1 MRWCRSRFVR
11 LSLSIQPIP
20 ENIPMRT
27 SSLIKIIFAA
37 MTVTQLSSCAVVA
50 VGGVTAT
57 ATVLADRRSP
67 GVQAIDKGIELE
79 ANNALDKKFGD
90 KAHINVTSFNQK
102 VLLTGEVKDA
112 DIKGEAGAYVK
123 AMKNARSVF
132 NELIIGP
139 NSSYTA
145 RANDSYLESKIK
157 TQMVFTEK
165 LPSNSMAIVAEGSS
179 VYLMGILT
187 QGEADL
193 AKKIASNT
201 NGVKDVYVY
210 FDIISDAEKA
220 RLEKQGKAEQ
230 SQPDS
235 PPKYQ

>member
-1 MRWCRSRFVR
+1 M
-11 LSLSIQPIP
+11 Q
-20 ENIPMRT
+20 T
-27 SSLIKIIFAA
+27 SSFLKLVLAV
-37 MTVTQLSSCAVVA
+37 MTVSQLSSCAVVA

-57 ATVLADRRSP
+57 ATVMADRRSP
-67 GVQAIDKGIELE
+67 SVQAIDKGIEWE
-79 ANNALDKKFGD
+79 ASGALSKKFGD
-90 KAHINVTSFNQK
+90 NAHINITSFNQK

-112 DIKGEAGAYVK
+112 GLKREAEAYVK
-123 AMKNARSVF
+123 AMKNARTVY

-157 TQMVFTEK
+157 TQMIFTEK

-193 AKKIASNT
+193 AKKITSNT

-210 FDIISDAEKA
+210 FDIISDAEKT
-220 RLEKQGKAEQ
+220 RLEKAGKADQ
-230 SQPDS
+230 SQPDNT
-235 PPKYQ
+235 PK

>member
-1 MRWCRSRFVR
+1 MALIMFYMTKLLVQYILENRQMQIP
-11 LSLSIQPIP
+11 SL
-20 ENIPMRT
+20 
-27 SSLIKIIFAA
+27 LKLVLAV
-37 MTVTQLSSCAVVA
+37 MTVSQLSSCAVVA

-57 ATVLADRRSP
+57 ATVMADRRSP
-67 GVQAIDKGIELE
+67 SVQAIDKGIEWE
-79 ANNALDKKFGD
+79 ASGALSKKFGD
-90 KAHINVTSFNQK
+90 NAHINITSFNQK

-112 DIKGEAGAYVK
+112 GLKREAEAYVK
-123 AMKNARSVF
+123 AMKNARTVY

-157 TQMVFTEK
+157 TQMIFTEK

-193 AKKIASNT
+193 AKKITSNT

-210 FDIISDAEKA
+210 FDIISEAEKT
-220 RLEKQGKAEQ
+220 RLEKAGKAEQ

-235 PPKYQ
+235 PPK